1 MILDDDAFEARLRD
15 ERALESGADDA
26 WATYAS
32 AEREWS
38 ATGPLGD
45 EAHRARV
52 WAASERRRR
61 ARDDA
66 GRARGDAGRRR
77 ATSRRDARDDDSG
90 GSETKRA
97 NGTMKRTRGDADAT
111 TGATTIDAYR
121 RAWRR
126 LERARAKKSPARAM
140 RAKDFP
146 FVDDALTSRAAT
158 LRDFLT
164 SDAPRGDARARLREE
179 LVRWHPDK
187 FSKYLDL
194 AREEDL
200 GEIRDRVNATSRAV
214 RDAFKASAAAAAA
227 RPR

>member
-1 MILDDDAFEARLRD
+1 MRD
-15 ERALESGADDA
+15 ERGIESGADDA
-26 WATYAS
+26 WATYAR

-66 GRARGDAGRRR
+66 GRREATTRRN
-77 ATSRRDARDDDSG
+77 ARDDDSR
-90 GSETKRA
+90 GSETTRA
-97 NGTMKRTRGDADAT
+97 CGTTRRTRGDADAT

-126 LERARAKKSPARAM
+126 LERARARKSPARAM

-187 FSKYLDL
+187 FAKYLDL

>member
-1 MILDDDAFEARLRD
+1 MILDDDAFDARLRD

-26 WATYAS
+26 WATYATE
-32 AEREWS
+32 EREWTT
-38 ATGPLGD
+38 TGPLGD
-45 EAHRARV
+45 ETHRARV

-61 ARDDA
+61 AQE
-66 GRARGDAGRRR
+66 DAGRRR
-77 ATSRRDARDDDSG
+77 ATSRRDASDDDSRK
-90 GSETKRA
+90 SETTRVK
-97 NGTMKRTRGDADAT
+97 GTTRGTRGDARAT

>member
-1 MILDDDAFEARLRD
+1 MILDDDAFEKRLRD

-61 ARDDA
+61 GSD
-66 GRARGDAGRRR
+66 DAGRRR
-77 ATSRRDARDDDSG
+77 ATSRRNARDDDSRK
-90 GSETKRA
+90 SETKRA
-97 NGTMKRTRGDADAT
+97 NGTTRGTRGDADAT

>member
-1 MILDDDAFEARLRD
+1 MILDAAAFDARLRA
-15 ERALESGADDA
+15 ELGIESGADDA
-26 WATYAS
+26 WATYAR

-66 GRARGDAGRRR
+66 GRRE
-77 ATSRRDARDDDSG
+77 ATSRRNARDDDSRK
-90 GSETKRA
+90 SETTRA
-97 NGTMKRTRGDADAT
+97 CGTTRRTRGDADAT

>member
-1 MILDDDAFEARLRD
+1 MILDDDAFDARLRD

-26 WATYAS
+26 WATYATE
-32 AEREWS
+32 EREWTT
-38 ATGPLGD
+38 TGPLGD
-45 EAHRARV
+45 ETHRARV

-61 ARDDA
+61 APD
-66 GRARGDAGRRR
+66 DAGRRR
-77 ATSRRDARDDDSG
+77 ATSRRDASDDDSRK
-90 GSETKRA
+90 SDTTRA
-97 NGTMKRTRGDADAT
+97 RGTTRGARGDAGAT

>member
-15 ERALESGADDA
+15 ELGIESGADDA
-26 WATYAS
+26 WATYAR

-45 EAHRARV
+45 ETHRARV

-66 GRARGDAGRRR
+66 GRRR
-77 ATSRRDARDDDSG
+77 ATTRRDARDDDSR
-90 GSETKRA
+90 GSETTRA
-97 NGTMKRTRGDADAT
+97 CGTTRRTRGDADAT

>member
-15 ERALESGADDA
+15 ELGIESGADDA
-26 WATYAS
+26 WATYAR

-45 EAHRARV
+45 ETHRARV

-66 GRARGDAGRRR
+66 RRR
-77 ATSRRDARDDDSG
+77 EATSRRNARDDDSR
-90 GSETKRA
+90 GSETTRA
-97 NGTMKRTRGDADAT
+97 CGTTRRTRGDADAT

-126 LERARAKKSPARAM
+126 LERARARKSPARAM

-187 FSKYLDL
+187 FAKYLDL

>member
-1 MILDDDAFEARLRD
+1 MILDDDAFDARLRD
-15 ERALESGADDA
+15 ELGIESGADDA
-26 WATYAS
+26 WATYAR

-66 GRARGDAGRRR
+66 GRREATTRRN
-77 ATSRRDARDDDSG
+77 ARDDDSR
-90 GSETKRA
+90 GSETTRA
-97 NGTMKRTRGDADAT
+97 CGTTRRTRGDADAT

-126 LERARAKKSPARAM
+126 LERARARKSPARAM

-187 FSKYLDL
+187 FAKYLDL

>member
-1 MILDDDAFEARLRD
+1 MILDDDAFEKRLRD

-61 ARDDA
+61 GSD
-66 GRARGDAGRRR
+66 DAGRRR
-77 ATSRRDARDDDSG
+77 ATSRRKARDDDSRK
-90 GSETKRA
+90 SETKRA
-97 NGTMKRTRGDADAT
+97 CGTTRGARGDTDAT

>member
-1 MILDDDAFEARLRD
+1 MILDDDAFDARLRD
-15 ERALESGADDA
+15 ELGIESGADDA
-26 WATYAS
+26 WATYAR

-66 GRARGDAGRRR
+66 GRRR
-77 ATSRRDARDDDSG
+77 ATTRRDARDDDSR
-90 GSETKRA
+90 GSETTRA
-97 NGTMKRTRGDADAT
+97 CGTTRRTRGDADAT

-126 LERARAKKSPARAM
+126 LERARARKSPARAM

>member
-1 MILDDDAFEARLRD
+1 MILDDDAFDARLRD

-26 WATYAS
+26 WATYAR

-66 GRARGDAGRRR
+66 EQREATTRRN
-77 ATSRRDARDDDSG
+77 ARDDDSRRR
-90 GSETKRA
+90 ETKRA
-97 NGTMKRTRGDADAT
+97 NGTTRRRRGDVRAT

-126 LERARAKKSPARAM
+126 LERARARKSPARAM

>member
-1 MILDDDAFEARLRD
+1 M
-15 ERALESGADDA
+15 
-26 WATYAS
+26 
-32 AEREWS
+32 
-38 ATGPLGD
+38 
-45 EAHRARV
+45 

-66 GRARGDAGRRR
+66 GRRE
-77 ATSRRDARDDDSG
+77 ATSRRNARDDDSRK
-90 GSETKRA
+90 SETTRA
-97 NGTMKRTRGDADAT
+97 CGTTRRTRGDADAT

-187 FSKYLDL
+187 FAKYLDL

>member
-1 MILDDDAFEARLRD
+1 MILDDDAFDARLRD

-26 WATYAS
+26 WATYAR

-66 GRARGDAGRRR
+66 GRRR
-77 ATSRRDARDDDSG
+77 ATTRRNARDDDSR
-90 GSETKRA
+90 GSETTRA
-97 NGTMKRTRGDADAT
+97 NGTTGRTRGDADAT

-126 LERARAKKSPARAM
+126 LERARARKSPARAM

>member
-1 MILDDDAFEARLRD
+1 MILDDDAFDARLRD
-15 ERALESGADDA
+15 ELGIESGADDA
-26 WATYAS
+26 WATYAR

-66 GRARGDAGRRR
+66 GRRR
-77 ATSRRDARDDDSG
+77 ATTRRDARDDDSR
-90 GSETKRA
+90 GSETTRA
-97 NGTMKRTRGDADAT
+97 CGTTRRTRGDADAT

>member
-15 ERALESGADDA
+15 ELGIESGADDA
-26 WATYAS
+26 WATYAR

-66 GRARGDAGRRR
+66 GRRR
-77 ATSRRDARDDDSG
+77 ATTRRDARDDDSR
-90 GSETKRA
+90 GSETTRA
-97 NGTMKRTRGDADAT
+97 CGTTRRTRGDADAT

-126 LERARAKKSPARAM
+126 LERARARKSPARAM

-187 FSKYLDL
+187 FAKYLDL

>member
-1 MILDDDAFEARLRD
+1 MILDDDAFDARLRD
-15 ERALESGADDA
+15 ELGIESGADDA
-26 WATYAS
+26 WATYAR
-32 AEREWS
+32 AEREGS

-45 EAHRARV
+45 ETHRARV

-66 GRARGDAGRRR
+66 RRR
-77 ATSRRDARDDDSG
+77 EATTRRNARDDDSRK
-90 GSETKRA
+90 SETTRA
-97 NGTMKRTRGDADAT
+97 CGTTRRRRGDADAT

-126 LERARAKKSPARAM
+126 LERARARKSPARAM

-187 FSKYLDL
+187 FAKYLDL

>member
-1 MILDDDAFEARLRD
+1 MILDDDAFDARLRD
-15 ERALESGADDA
+15 ELGIESGADDA
-26 WATYAS
+26 WATYAR

-45 EAHRARV
+45 ETHRARV

-66 GRARGDAGRRR
+66 GRRE
-77 ATSRRDARDDDSG
+77 ATSRRNARDNDSRK
-90 GSETKRA
+90 SETTRA
-97 NGTMKRTRGDADAT
+97 NGTTRGARGDADAT

>member
-1 MILDDDAFEARLRD
+1 MILDDDAFEKRLRD

-61 ARDDA
+61 GSDDA
-66 GRARGDAGRRR
+66 RRRR
-77 ATSRRDARDDDSG
+77 ATSRRDARDDDSRR
-90 GSETKRA
+90 SETKRA
-97 NGTMKRTRGDADAT
+97 CGTTRGARGDADAT

>member
-15 ERALESGADDA
+15 ELGIESGADDA
-26 WATYAS
+26 WATYAR

-66 GRARGDAGRRR
+66 GRRR
-77 ATSRRDARDDDSG
+77 ATTRRDARDDDSR
-90 GSETKRA
+90 GSETMRA
-97 NGTMKRTRGDADAT
+97 CGTTRRTRGDADAT

>member
-1 MILDDDAFEARLRD
+1 MILDDDAFDARLRD
-15 ERALESGADDA
+15 ELGIESGADDA

-45 EAHRARV
+45 ETHRARV

-61 ARDDA
+61 ARDYA
-66 GRARGDAGRRR
+66 GLRE
-77 ATSRRDARDDDSG
+77 ATSRRNARDDDSR
-90 GSETKRA
+90 GSETTRA
-97 NGTMKRTRGDADAT
+97 NGTTRRTRGDADAT

-126 LERARAKKSPARAM
+126 LERARARKSPARAM

-187 FSKYLDL
+187 FAKYLDL

-214 RDAFKASAAAAAA
+214 RDAFKVSAAAAAA

>member
-1 MILDDDAFEARLRD
+1 MILDDDAFDARLRD
-15 ERALESGADDA
+15 ERGIESGADDA
-26 WATYAS
+26 WATYAR

-66 GRARGDAGRRR
+66 GRRE
-77 ATSRRDARDDDSG
+77 ATSRRDDSR
-90 GSETKRA
+90 GSDTTRA
-97 NGTMKRTRGDADAT
+97 CGTTRRTRGDADAT

-126 LERARAKKSPARAM
+126 LERARARKSPARAM

-187 FSKYLDL
+187 FAKYLDL

>member
-1 MILDDDAFEARLRD
+1 MILDDDAFDARLRD
-15 ERALESGADDA
+15 ELGIESGADDA

-45 EAHRARV
+45 ETHRARV

-66 GRARGDAGRRR
+66 GRRE
-77 ATSRRDARDDDSG
+77 ATSRRDARDDDSRK
-90 GSETKRA
+90 SETTRA
-97 NGTMKRTRGDADAT
+97 CGTTRRTRGDADAT

-126 LERARAKKSPARAM
+126 LERARARKSPARAM

>member
-1 MILDDDAFEARLRD
+1 MILDDDAFDARLRD

-26 WATYAS
+26 WATYAR

-66 GRARGDAGRRR
+66 GRRE
-77 ATSRRDARDDDSG
+77 ATSRRNARDDDSRRR
-90 GSETKRA
+90 ETTRA
-97 NGTMKRTRGDADAT
+97 CGTTRGARGDADAT

-126 LERARAKKSPARAM
+126 LERARARKSPARAM

-187 FSKYLDL
+187 FAKYLDL

>member
-1 MILDDDAFEARLRD
+1 MILDDDAFDARLRD

-66 GRARGDAGRRR
+66 GRREATTRRN
-77 ATSRRDARDDDSG
+77 ARDDDSR
-90 GSETKRA
+90 GSETTRA
-97 NGTMKRTRGDADAT
+97 CGTTRRTRGDADAT

-126 LERARAKKSPARAM
+126 LERARARKSPARAM

-187 FSKYLDL
+187 FAKYLDL

>member
-1 MILDDDAFEARLRD
+1 MILDDDAFDARLRD

-26 WATYAS
+26 WATYATE
-32 AEREWS
+32 EREWTT
-38 ATGPLGD
+38 TGPLGD
-45 EAHRARV
+45 ETHRARV

-61 ARDDA
+61 AQE
-66 GRARGDAGRRR
+66 DAGRRR
-77 ATSRRDARDDDSG
+77 ATSRRDASDDDSRK
-90 GSETKRA
+90 SETTRVK
-97 NGTMKRTRGDADAT
+97 GTTRRTRGDARAT